1 MIIVGLCLTSVGPC
15 TLLPFNQGFLAWQ
28 YGVQLRFSCHVSCR
42 QVGDG
47 SGVPG
52 RGSGA
57 RARRRRGTSGLGCLP
72 PHNPHLELGV
82 ATRRSPAGVV
92 FFAQLNVFMQNGCVK
107 CYINCIKLDKVTC
120 NSGAT
125 VGRPTHNHEVEGSNP
140 PVAVNLASDWL
151 FREISGQYCQPQ
163 N

>member
-1 MIIVGLCLTSVGPC
+1 M
-15 TLLPFNQGFLAWQ
+15 
-28 YGVQLRFSCHVSCR
+28 
-42 QVGDG
+42 
-47 SGVPG
+47 SGIPG

-92 FFAQLNVFMQNGCVK
+92 FFAQLNVFMQNGCVLK

-125 VGRPTHNHEVEGSNP
+125 VGRPTHNTRSRDQIPRWPSILPLIGCSAKLVDNIVNP
-140 PVAVNLASDWL
+140 KIKVLLPGNKVQRPTWGGWYGQGGMGKCAST
-151 FREISGQYCQPQ
+151 
-163 N
+163 